1 MGIYKYDP
9 LLMDAKQ
16 VAVYLA
22 LSRPAVYRMSEQG
35 NLPAP
40 LRFGTLLRWR
50 KSDIE
55 ADAVFPGAGGRFWKR
70 KGDDGIAE
78 AALLAWYGAKV
89 WGLTVGDGGV

>member
-55 ADAVFPGAGGRFWKR
+55 AVAEGGWPR
-70 KGDDGIAE
+70 GVE
-78 AALLAWYGAKV
+78 LEH
-89 WGLTVGDGGV
+89 GGGS